1 MYLLSNPRD
10 VIRELLV
17 LDGHV
22 SKDKFIRAYVEVSQ
36 KKLAVHVWR
45 FVQSAIFPAF
55 FSCFFPF
62 FALLSRFTLF
72 VRTGRFLV
80 G

>member
-22 SKDKFIRAYVEVSQ
+22 SKDKFIRAEVRGGVEVSQ
-36 KKLAVHVWR
+36 KKLPVHVWH
-45 FVQSAIFPAF
+45 FV
-55 FSCFFPF
+55 
-62 FALLSRFTLF
+62 
-72 VRTGRFLV
+72 
-80 G
+80 

>member
-17 LDGHV
+17 LDGHM

-36 KKLAVHVWR
+36 KKLPVHVWH
-45 FVQSAIFPAF
+45 FV
-55 FSCFFPF
+55 
-62 FALLSRFTLF
+62 
-72 VRTGRFLV
+72 
-80 G
+80 